1 MTAARPRVRDR
12 AIVAASA
19 VVLTAV
25 GLGIEFLAVYAAG
38 MRCDESCDASDG
50 WRHDPDAWQWQFQL
64 VPATLGLLLI
74 ASVIVLGALGRL
86 RAAAYASMASAATYV
101 GWFAFMAF

>member
-1 MTAARPRVRDR
+1 MTRAKPRGRDR

-25 GLGIEFLAVYAAG
+25 AVGIELLALYAAG
-38 MRCDESCDASDG
+38 MKCDESCDSGGG

-64 VPATLGLLLI
+64 LPATLGLLLI

-86 RAAAYASMASAATYV
+86 RAAAYAAMASGAAYA
-101 GWFAFMAF
+101 GWFAFMAA